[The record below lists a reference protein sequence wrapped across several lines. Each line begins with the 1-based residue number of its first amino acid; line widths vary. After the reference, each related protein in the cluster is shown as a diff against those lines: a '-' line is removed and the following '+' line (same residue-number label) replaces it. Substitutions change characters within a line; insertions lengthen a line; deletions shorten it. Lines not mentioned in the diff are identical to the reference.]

1 VVPVPSPE
9 GHRVYELRLSCGMEI
24 MRLQFFTREELKE
37 LAAQLAEL
45 E

>member
-9 GHRVYELRLSCGMEI
+9 GHTAYELRLSCGLEVL
-24 MRLQFFTREELKE
+24 RVQFVTREEIRE